1 MSNGIDQNSW
11 MQNLQKSV
19 DEIKESLTKLLTTF
33 NDKEEDIRDN
43 GKDIKQLQEEVNT
56 LKLDKAELKG
66 SFRMLKWIVIF
77 IGLLLGGIEIY
88 LIYKGIK

>member
-1 MSNGIDQNSW
+1 MSNGTDQNSW

-43 GKDIKQLQEEVNT
+43 GKDIKEIKEEINE
-56 LKLDKAELKG
+56 LKLSKAELKG
-66 SFRMLKWIVIF
+66 SFRMLKIF
-77 IGLLLGGIEIY
+77 IILTGLLLAGIEVY
-88 LIYKGIK
+88 LIYRGLK